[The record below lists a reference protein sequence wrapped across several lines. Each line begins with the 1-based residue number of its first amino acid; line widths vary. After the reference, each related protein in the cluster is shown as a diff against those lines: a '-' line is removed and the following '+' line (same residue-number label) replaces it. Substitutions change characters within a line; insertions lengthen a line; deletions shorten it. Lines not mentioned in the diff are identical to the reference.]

1 MCFWKTCQISWSTEK
16 RVEKFVNDIEMIALS
31 VELEDAEMLSDSF
44 KEMAA
49 NCGSCHKKFRN

>member
-1 MCFWKTCQISWSTEK
+1 
-16 RVEKFVNDIEMIALS
+16 MIALS